1 MCGDK
6 RENSFAFGWKIIGI
20 RHCISNGSVY
30 IGQCGWIE
38 ITGRSVLRAKE

>member
-20 RHCISNGSVY
+20 RHCISNGSVHT
-30 IGQCGWIE
+30 GLHEWIA
-38 ITGRSVLRAKE
+38 ITGRSALRAKE

>member
-20 RHCISNGSVY
+20 RHCISNGSVR
-30 IGQCGWIE
+30 IGPPEWTA
-38 ITGRSVLRAKE
+38 ITGHSVLRAKE